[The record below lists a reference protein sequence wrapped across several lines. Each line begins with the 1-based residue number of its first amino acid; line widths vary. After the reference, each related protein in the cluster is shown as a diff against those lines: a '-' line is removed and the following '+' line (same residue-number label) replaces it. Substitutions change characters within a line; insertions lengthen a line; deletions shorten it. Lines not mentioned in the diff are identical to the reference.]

1 MALRPTARALMFKVN
16 SSNPSSEPSGPGPD
30 AVEVQF
36 NPTSLSYSVQ
46 NTLEKKGKD
55 AKAKQFVAQ
64 STAKL
69 EFDLVFD
76 STHDG
81 SDVRTETRKVKEFLN
96 PGDKSKNKDQAPPL
110 VGFKWGTFKFKGV
123 MESFKETLDFFS
135 SDGVPLRSSLKLAL
149 AAQDVKDI
157 FGNDSTDTRPLP
169 RTNPDVELA
178 PMPAGGAADVM
189 KQGGGGA
196 DAARALGAANGL
208 ESLRSS
214 AGAGAFL
221 AVGGGGVQL
230 KAAAGFAPSAGA
242 GIGLGGGIGGGLG
255 AGAGIGM
262 SAGAGVGTGAGAG
275 VGLTAGAGLSGGISG
290 GVSGGMGAS
299 AGFSA
304 GFGATAGGS
313 ASAGVSASLGA
324 FGGLKASSSVSATS
338 STRALAS
345 LNLAPTAQR
354 VDLPAASAEFA
365 LGGKA
370 VTTTSS
376 GLRTDVGVSARI
388 RFD

>member
-1 MALRPTARALMFKVN
+1 MALRPTARALMFKVS
-16 SSNPSSEPSGPGPD
+16 SSNPSAEPSGPGPN

-69 EFDLVFD
+69 EFDLIFD

-81 SDVRTETRKVKEFLN
+81 KDVRKETNKIKQFLN
-96 PGDKSKNKDQAPPL
+96 PGDKNTNKDQAPPV

-123 MESFKETLDFFS
+123 LESFKETLDFFS
-135 SDGVPLRSSLKLAL
+135 SDGVPLRSTLKLAL
-149 AAQDVKDI
+149 AAQDAKDI
-157 FGNDSTDTRPLP
+157 FTDETFDTSAKGMADPNTQLAPLP
-169 RTNPDVELA
+169 PEGASGLA
-178 PMPAGGAADVM
+178 N
-189 KQGGGGA
+189 KGGGGPG
-196 DAARALGAANGL
+196 AARALGAANGL
-208 ESLRSS
+208 ENLRSAA
-214 AGAGAFL
+214 AGGGMV
-221 AVGGGGVQL
+221 AVGGGVQL
-230 KAAAGFAPSAGA
+230 KAAAGFAPSGGA
-242 GIGLGGGIGGGLG
+242 GIGLGGGIGGGISG
-255 AGAGIGM
+255 GAGIGI
-262 SAGAGVGTGAGAG
+262 G
-275 VGLTAGAGLSGGISG
+275 GGITA
-290 GVSGGMGAS
+290 GVSGG

-304 GFGATAGGS
+304 GISGGFSAGGS
-313 ASAGVSASLGA
+313 ASAGVSASMGA
-324 FGGLKASSSVSATS
+324 FGGLKASASVSIGTP
-338 STRALAS
+338 ALPS
-345 LNLAPTAQR
+345 LNLPTATAR
-354 VDLPAASAEFA
+354 VELPAASSDFA